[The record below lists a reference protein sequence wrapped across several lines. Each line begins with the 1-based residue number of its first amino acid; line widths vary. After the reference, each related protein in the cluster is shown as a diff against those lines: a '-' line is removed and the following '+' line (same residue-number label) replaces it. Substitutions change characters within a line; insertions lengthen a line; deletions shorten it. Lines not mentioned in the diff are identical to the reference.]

1 MTMSESIKKFV
12 GEIEEDEELKAKIEA
27 LEGQDDAIGQVIA
40 IAGERGYTLTEEEL
54 NALTEEDFKEERSTE
69 LSLDDLDS
77 AAGGVPWGLRLIVS
91 DMRLQSQ
98 MQEAR
103 NRQ

>member
-1 MTMSESIKKFV
+1 MTENINKFV
-12 GEIEEDEELKAKIEA
+12 EEVEKNEELKAKLEA

-40 IAGERGYTLTEEEL
+40 IAGEHGYTLTEEEL
-54 NALTEEDFKEERSTE
+54 NALTEEDFKETGNAA

-77 AAGGVPWGLRLIVS
+77 VAGGVPWGLRLIVR